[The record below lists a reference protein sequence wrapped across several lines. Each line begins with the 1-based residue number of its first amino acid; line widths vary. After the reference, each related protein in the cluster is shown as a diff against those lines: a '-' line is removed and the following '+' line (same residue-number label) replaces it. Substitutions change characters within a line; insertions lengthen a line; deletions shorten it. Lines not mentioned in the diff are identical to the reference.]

1 MTESGSQYGDSQSDT
16 DKLRSLSQEKRQ
28 DMFAKFENLYSKAG
42 DVLHSSEFTDN
53 LGEVSYESLVELE
66 TAFDEI
72 ARERTLRSGWFA
84 SILEELAQLRTLKAT
99 SDRSSVDARLARLE
113 VLKVEVERFLASE
126 QLYYEDPVNAV
137 MQLRQALEQVDS

>member
-1 MTESGSQYGDSQSDT
+1 
-16 DKLRSLSQEKRQ
+16 
-28 DMFAKFENLYSKAG
+28 MFAKFENLYAKAG
-42 DVLHSSEFTDN
+42 DVLRSSEFTDN

-99 SDRSSVDARLARLE
+99 SDQSSVDARLARLE

-137 MQLRQALEQVDS
+137 MQLRQALSQVDS